1 MPLKITKMA
10 PCITE
15 DVHLKPSC
23 LVLKV
28 KNLIGKYVNM
38 IRKMQKFLIQ
48 ELHCQIDSLNCI
60 ESVTSLSE
68 MRNEFSWE
76 LLEHCQ

>member
-1 MPLKITKMA
+1 MA

-48 ELHCQIDSLNCI
+48 ELHCQIDL
-60 ESVTSLSE
+60 
-68 MRNEFSWE
+68 
-76 LLEHCQ
+76 